1 MDFRPNEHQ
10 AMLRESAQRFL
21 RDEYGFDRRRG
32 HLRESADGMWR
43 KIADLGWTGAALPE
57 EAGGLGG
64 SAVELSILME
74 EMGRALYVGPFLSS
88 TVCAAILQAV
98 GGRRAGGLLATVASG
113 ERRLALAHGEPGGR
127 GFLDEA
133 SSTAREA
140 AGAWLI
146 TGRKRLAYDVV
157 SADLLVVTAA
167 GPGGQMMFLVDPSAA
182 GLVRRDYRTLDNGHA
197 SDLEL
202 DTAEAEL
209 LAGPAETARALDA
222 GLYAAFIA
230 LGAEALGV
238 ADAALRHTQDYVAVR
253 KQFGRALTDFQ
264 VIQHRIAD
272 MFVEIEQLRAALLD
286 ALSREAVVSD
296 ERRRAAMALKI
307 LAGQVAAEVAGQGL
321 HLHGGMGMTDEMP
334 ISHYYRRARVIEAQF
349 GNSDYFLGDY
359 AKGLR

>member
-1 MDFRPNEHQ
+1 MDIRPNEQQ

-32 HLRESADGMWR
+32 HLGEGADRMWR

-98 GGRRAGGLLATVASG
+98 GGRRAGELLASVASG

-140 AGAWLI
+140 AGAWRI

-167 GPGGQMMFLVDPSAA
+167 GPDGQLMFLVDPSAA

-202 DTAEAEL
+202 DTVEAEL
-209 LAGPAETARALDA
+209 LAGPDETARALDA
-222 GLYAAFIA
+222 ALYAAFIS

-272 MFVEIEQLRAALLD
+272 MFVEIEQLRAA
-286 ALSREAVVSD
+286 
-296 ERRRAAMALKI
+296 
-307 LAGQVAAEVAGQGL
+307 
-321 HLHGGMGMTDEMP
+321 
-334 ISHYYRRARVIEAQF
+334 
-349 GNSDYFLGDY
+349 
-359 AKGLR
+359 